1 MAGATTN
8 PKQDFSSE
16 ANQFVSK
23 AKETAGDAMD
33 KMKQTAS
40 TLGET
45 ASKKAADVTSAV
57 SGGMKNLGEKIRENM
72 PNEGYLGQASR
83 RVADGLDSGSRYLSE
98 EGLAGL
104 ADDLGS
110 AIRRNP
116 LPAVLCGLGLGFLI
130 GRTLRK

>member
-1 MAGATTN
+1 MASATTN
-8 PKQDFSSE
+8 PKQDFGSE
-16 ANQFVSK
+16 ANQFVNK

-40 TLGET
+40 TIGET

-57 SGGMKNLGEKIRENM
+57 SGGMKNLGEKIRETL
-72 PNEGYLGQASR
+72 PSEGYLGQASR
-83 RVADGLDSGSRYLSE
+83 RVADGLECGSKYLAE
-98 EGLAGL
+98 EGLEGMTE
-104 ADDLGS
+104 DVS
-110 AIRRNP
+110 NVIRRNP